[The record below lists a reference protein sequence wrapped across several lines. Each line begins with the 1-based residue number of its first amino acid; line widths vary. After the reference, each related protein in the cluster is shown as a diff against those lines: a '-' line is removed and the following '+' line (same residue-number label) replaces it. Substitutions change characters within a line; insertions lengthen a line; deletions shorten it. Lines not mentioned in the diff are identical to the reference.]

1 MAPDELAIRDVH
13 AAWIAAVDAADLDA
27 LLALM
32 TDDVVFL
39 NPGQAPFGR
48 DGFAPRFQ
56 DGHRR
61 NRIHCIS
68 ELQEVEVVGDVA
80 FTRCRDSLAVAP
92 RDGSAPVALAG
103 DRLTIYRRQADGRWL
118 LARDAHTLTVTPR

>member
-1 MAPDELAIRDVH
+1 MRPDERAIREVH
-13 AAWIAAVDAADLDA
+13 ATWVAAASAADLER

-39 NPGQAPFGR
+39 NPGQAPVGR
-48 DGFAPRFQ
+48 DGFPAGFTTAHQ
-56 DGHRR
+56 H

-68 ELQEVEVVGDVA
+68 ELQELEVVGDVA
-80 FTRCRDSLAVAP
+80 YTRCKDSLTVAP
-92 RDGSAPVALAG
+92 RAGGDTVRLAG

-118 LARDAHTLTVTPR
+118 LARDANTLTVVAG